1 MVPYGFA
8 QITNFGLLHFVVG
21 GCGVGGVYKSVRKKN
36 LLRKKTLCSR
46 GGGSV
51 SLSFVH
57 PKK

>member
-1 MVPYGFA
+1 MVLLKLP
-8 QITNFGLLHFVVG
+8 IGLLHFVVG